1 MRPIWLVA
9 VFALFLTGCITVKAP
24 PPTIITQ
31 TTTVS
36 VTTTVTS
43 SFTRTETVYVGNS
56 GSASP
61 NISFNQDNSAH
72 RLTIVAADSD
82 ADWQAIQLGFGGSHC
97 RAGLNGGYPI
107 ESGSPVYGS
116 QSIYAGDTLSITN
129 TQAGNCNLTL
139 RYNGQLLGAW
149 TFTFSQPTSAPNITF
164 NQDNAGHTLTIVSA
178 DAAANWQNVKGS
190 ISGGSSCTYT
200 LRSGATTSAA
210 TVMTTGSAA
219 VAAGDTIT
227 VSGSSGSSCVLS
239 LTYTTVNQL
248 LGSWTFTF

>member
-1 MRPIWLVA
+1 MEGRNTNMSKANQFAKNEEAVSPVIGVILMVA
-9 VFALFLTGCITVKAP
+9 ITVVLAAVVFVL
-24 PPTIITQ
+24 
-31 TTTVS
+31 VS
-36 VTTTVTS
+36 NLS
-43 SFTRTETVYVGNS
+43 KNS
-56 GSASP
+56 
-61 NISFNQDNSAH
+61 
-72 RLTIVAADSD
+72 
-82 ADWQAIQLGFGGSHC
+82 
-97 RAGLNGGYPI
+97 
-107 ESGSPVYGS
+107 
-116 QSIYAGDTLSITN
+116 N
-129 TQAGNCNLTL
+129 TA
-139 RYNGQLLGAW
+139 
-149 TFTFSQPTSAPNITF
+149 APNITF

>member
-164 NQDNAGHTLTIVSA
+164 NQDNAGHQLTIVSA
-178 DAAANWQNVKGS
+178 DADANWQYVKLTVGS
-190 ISGGSSCTYT
+190 GCSATFNGGGTVASGSTVSSTS
-200 LRSGATTSAA
+200 RSVS
-210 TVMTTGSAA
+210 
-219 VAAGDTIT
+219 AGDTVT
-227 VSGSSGSSCVLS
+227 VAGNSGNSCVLS
-239 LTYTTVNQL
+239 LAYTTVNQL